1 MSNNQ
6 LRDYI
11 EETLNPAIFERLNE
25 VFPEMKFVKVGTKW
39 ISPLKPDLS
48 EPSTPRRDKTVV
60 RDTSPTKAI
69 EAGADKGISLFNL
82 YMSINGVDFMGAVK
96 GISSTLGLTV
106 PEREDSEEYRAY
118 RERLDRLQE
127 IASTMQKDLRSEA
140 GKGVLSYL
148 RERRGYSDDF
158 ISFASLGFVS
168 RESAEALS
176 RIFEGTKTVL
186 PYGLGDTHTL
196 AIPYRTGGTI
206 KGFVFRT
213 VRDTGTSKYTDV
225 FISRNETKKYHLF
238 GLTGLRLTGNRE
250 KDRDIVAVEGELDA
264 LRAQFAGLH
273 NVVAASGGILS
284 SEALA
289 EAKKRGVSRITVLFD
304 REETEAS
311 RKKLT
316 EKVVSA
322 IRSIGASGL
331 LAMVAQFPDGIGK
344 MDADTYLRDHS
355 GEELQAIIDS
365 AESGAL
371 YLYRKY
377 LSEAVEA
384 TPGGAEGKPSDRI
397 IEELKRKTLELVND
411 ATICRPTDADTIIE
425 FLSEDTGGKLTR
437 ESLSK
442 EAENA
447 RLIENAKRQHS
458 LLRNSISE
466 ALRMSDAGNEQ
477 EAIEYLRTR
486 LDDIKEIQTE
496 ERYRRRHR
504 LPTENEL
511 LQSFKERRAG
521 IATDLYFGGRRFYL
535 PSGALTYVC
544 APTSHGKTR
553 LLENMALSISDN
565 GEEGETLFYSYEED
579 VTAIRLQML
588 NIYAGTTLTN
598 NPKEHSNND
607 AINEYHRS
615 GSTKDFKDER
625 TFKKFKERESR
636 FLQLTTSGRLSVI
649 YEPLGSDE
657 LTGDIRYAARTG
669 RIKAVFID
677 YVQLIHKE
685 GSRKQRKDELKDI
698 CNDLMAVSV
707 ETGVPVVLGAQL
719 NREALSPL
727 EMAVQNIAEASDI
740 EHSANVVMLL
750 WNSKTKPLPKS
761 TAYYSDRATLKLSK
775 EAEELRD
782 RGFNIGQEG
791 KLYAVL
797 AKNRGG
803 ERNIDTVLDYDGNIG
818 TIKTPDSEKETETA
832 KPVQQEISFDA
843 R

>member
-1 MSNNQ
+1 MF
-6 LRDYI
+6 D
-11 EETLNPAIFERLNE
+11 RLNE
-25 VFPEMKFVKVGTKW
+25 VFPEMKFTKVGDKW
-39 ISPLKPDLS
+39 LSPLKPDLS

-60 RDTSPTKAI
+60 RSTQPMKAI
-69 EAGADKGISLFNL
+69 EAGADKGISLIDL
-82 YMSINGVDFMGAVK
+82 YMSINSVDFMGAVK

-118 RERLDRLQE
+118 RERLDKLQE
-127 IASTMQKDLRSEA
+127 IASTMKKDLHSEA
-140 GKGVLSYL
+140 GQGVLSYL
-148 RERRGYSDDF
+148 MEGRRYSEDF
-158 ISFASLGFVS
+158 IDFASLGFVS

-176 RIFEGTKTVL
+176 RLFEDTNITL

-206 KGFVFRT
+206 KGFVFRA
-213 VRDTGTSKYTDV
+213 VRETGTSKYTDV

-331 LAMVAQFPDGIGK
+331 RAMVAQFPDGIGK

-371 YLYRKY
+371 FLYRKH
-377 LSEAVEA
+377 LTEAVEA
-384 TPGGAEGKPSDRI
+384 TPGGAEGEVPDKV

-411 ATICRPTDADTIIE
+411 ETICSPTDADTIIVM
-425 FLSEDTGGKLTR
+425 LSENTGGKLTR

-447 RLIENAKRQHS
+447 RLIENAKRQSS
-458 LLRNSISE
+458 LLRTSISE
-466 ALRMSDAGNEQ
+466 AIRMSDAGNEQ
-477 EAIEYLRTR
+477 KAIEYLRTK

-496 ERYRRRHR
+496 ERYRR
-504 LPTENEL
+504 LYKLETESET
-511 LQSFKERRAG
+511 LQAFKERRAG
-521 IATDLYFGGRRFYL
+521 VATDLYFGGRRFFL

-544 APTSHGKTR
+544 AQTSHGKTR
-553 LLENMALSISDN
+553 LLENMALSISEN
-565 GEEGETLFYSYEED
+565 GEAGETLFFSYEED
-579 VTAIRLQML
+579 ATAIRLQML
-588 NIYAGTTLTN
+588 NIYTGITLTN
-598 NPKEHSNND
+598 GRNQET
-607 AINEYHRS
+607 INEYYKD
-615 GSTKDFKDER
+615 GSTQYFKGD
-625 TFKKFKERESR
+625 TFKVFKERESR
-636 FLQLTTSGRLSVI
+636 FLQLTTSGRLRVI

-657 LTGDIRYAARTG
+657 LTGAIRYAARHG

-719 NREALSPL
+719 NRETLSPI
-727 EMAVQNIAEASDI
+727 EMTVQNIAEASDI
-740 EHSANVVMLL
+740 EQSANVVMLL
-750 WNSKTKPLPKS
+750 WNSVVKPHQKS
-761 TAYYSDRATLKLSK
+761 TAFYSDRATLKLSK
-775 EAEELRD
+775 EAEELRA

-803 ERNIDTVLDYDGNIG
+803 QRNIDAVFDYDGNIG
-818 TIKTPDSEKETETA
+818 TIKTPDSEKGTEKGKA
-832 KPVQQEISFDA
+832 VQQGIVFENF
-843 R
+843 

>member
-1 MSNNQ
+1 MSNNRLQ
-6 LRDYI
+6 DYI
-11 EETLNPAIFERLNE
+11 EETLTPAMFERLNE
-25 VFPEMKFVKVGTKW
+25 VFPEMKFTRVGTKW
-39 ISPLKPDLS
+39 LSPLKPDLS
-48 EPSTPRRDKTVV
+48 QPSTPRRDKTVV
-60 RDTSPTKAI
+60 RSQQPTKAI
-69 EAGADKGISLFNL
+69 EAGADRGISLFDL

-96 GISSTLGLTV
+96 GISSTLGLSV

-118 RERLDRLQE
+118 RERLEKMQE
-127 IASTMQKDLRSEA
+127 IASTMQRDLQGDAGSE
-140 GKGVLSYL
+140 VLSYL
-148 RERRGYSDDF
+148 RDRRGYSDEF
-158 ISFASLGFVS
+158 IAFASLGFVS
-168 RESAEALS
+168 RESAKELS
-176 RIFEGTKTVL
+176 RIFEGTGAIL

-196 AIPYRTGGTI
+196 AIPYRTGGNI

-213 VRDTGTSKYTDV
+213 VSDTVTNKYTNV
-225 FISRNETKKYHLF
+225 FISRNETKKHHLF

-250 KDRDIVAVEGELDA
+250 KDRDIVVVEGELDA
-264 LRAQFAGLH
+264 LRAQFAGLE

-289 EAKKRGVSRITVLFD
+289 EAKKRGVNRVTVLYD

-311 RKKLT
+311 RQKLT
-316 EKVVSA
+316 EKIVGA

-331 LAMVAQFPDGIGK
+331 RAMVALFPDGIGK

-355 GEELQAIIDS
+355 GEELQAIIDN

-377 LSEAVEA
+377 LHEAIEA
-384 TPGGAEGKPSDRI
+384 TPGGEDGAPTDRT

-411 ATICRPTDADTIIE
+411 ATICSPTDADTILVM
-425 FLSEDTGGKLTR
+425 LSESTNGQLTK
-437 ESLSK
+437 ESLNK

-447 RLIENAKRQHS
+447 RLIENAKRQSS
-458 LLRNSISE
+458 LLRTSISE

-477 EAIEYLRTR
+477 KAIEFLHSR

-496 ERYRRRHR
+496 ERYRR
-504 LPTENEL
+504 LFSIETEDEL
-511 LQSFKERRAG
+511 LQAFKERRAG
-521 IATDLYFGGRRFYL
+521 VATDLYFGGSRFYL

-565 GEEGETLFYSYEED
+565 GEAGETLFFSYEED
-579 VTAIRLQML
+579 ATAIRLQML
-588 NIYAGTTLTN
+588 NIYTGITLTN
-598 NPKEHSNND
+598 GRNRET
-607 AINEYHRS
+607 INEYYKS
-615 GSTKDFKDER
+615 GSRQYFKGG
-625 TFKKFKERESR
+625 TFEVFKERESR
-636 FLQLTTSGRLSVI
+636 FLQLMTSGRLRVI

-657 LTGDIRYAARTG
+657 LTGAIRYAARHG

-698 CNDLMAVSV
+698 CNDLMALSV
-707 ETGVPVVLGAQL
+707 ETGVPIVLGAQL

-727 EMAVQNIAEASDI
+727 EMTVQNIAEASDI
-740 EHSANVVMLL
+740 EQSANVVMLL
-750 WNSKTKPLPKS
+750 WNSVVKPLPRS
-761 TAYYSDRATLKLSK
+761 TVFYSDRATLRLSK
-775 EAEELRD
+775 EAEELTA

-791 KLYAVL
+791 KLYAIL

-803 ERNIDTVLDYDGNIG
+803 ERNIDAVFDYDGNIG
-818 TIKTPDSEKETETA
+818 TIKTPESEKGGESGTA
-832 KPVQQEISFDA
+832 VQQDIIFDD

>member
-1 MSNNQ
+1 M
-6 LRDYI
+6 
-11 EETLNPAIFERLNE
+11 
-25 VFPEMKFVKVGTKW
+25 
-39 ISPLKPDLS
+39 
-48 EPSTPRRDKTVV
+48 
-60 RDTSPTKAI
+60 KAI

-96 GISSTLGLTV
+96 GMSSTLGLTV

-118 RERLDRLQE
+118 RERLEKLQE
-127 IASTMQKDLRSEA
+127 IASTMKKDLHSEA
-140 GKGVLSYL
+140 GQGVLSYL
-148 RERRGYSDDF
+148 TKGRGYSEDF
-158 ISFASLGFVS
+158 IDFASLGFVS

-176 RIFEGTKTVL
+176 RLFEDTNITL

-213 VRDTGTSKYTDV
+213 VRETGTSKYTDV

-273 NVVAASGGILS
+273 NVVSASGGILS

-331 LAMVAQFPDGIGK
+331 RAMVAQFPDGIGK

-355 GEELQAIIDS
+355 GEELQAIIDR
-365 AESGAL
+365 AEMGAF

-377 LSEAVEA
+377 KDEAVEA
-384 TPGGAEGKPSDRI
+384 TPAGAEDDIPHRI

-411 ATICRPTDADTIIE
+411 ATICSPTDADAILE
-425 FLSEDTGGKLTR
+425 NLSEDTGGRLTK
-437 ESLSK
+437 ESLSI

-458 LLRNSISE
+458 LLSSSISE
-466 ALRMSDAGNEQ
+466 AIRMSDAGNEQ
-477 EAIEYLRTR
+477 EAIEYLRTK

-504 LPTENEL
+504 LPTENEI
-511 LQSFKERRAG
+511 LQAYKERRAG
-521 IATDLYFGGRRFYL
+521 VATDLYFGGRRFFL

-544 APTSHGKTR
+544 AQTSHGKTR

-565 GEEGETLFYSYEED
+565 GEAGETLFYSYEED
-579 VTAIRLQML
+579 ATAIRLQMQS
-588 NIYAGTTLTN
+588 IYTGITLTN
-598 NPKEHSNND
+598 NPKEKSNLD
-607 AINEYHRS
+607 AMDEYYKD
-615 GSTKDFKDER
+615 GSTKNFKGD
-625 TFKKFKERESR
+625 TFKVFKERESR
-636 FLQLTTSGRLSVI
+636 FLQLTKSGRLQII

-657 LTGDIRYAARTG
+657 LTGDIRYAARHG

-698 CNDLMAVSV
+698 CNDLMALSV
-707 ETGVPVVLGAQL
+707 EIGVPIVLGAQL
-719 NREALSPL
+719 NREAYSPL
-727 EMAVQNIAEASDI
+727 EMTVQNIAEASDI

-750 WNSKTKPLPKS
+750 WNSSQGANPKS

-775 EAEELRD
+775 KAEELRE

-797 AKNRGG
+797 AKNRRGQ
-803 ERNIDTVLDYDGNIG
+803 RNIDAVFDYYGNIG
-818 TIKTPDSEKETETA
+818 TIKTPDSEKGTEKNEA
-832 KPVQQEISFDA
+832 VQQELLFVKM
-843 R
+843 